1 VLFESG
7 IELKE
12 SEFVFELRGSEF
24 ELEVM
29 AELESKYSELV
40 VAGLLVEPNLQI
52 NWSQQQ
58 LAGLFQASISGSF
71 RLSGF
76 VFAQSSC

>member
-1 VLFESG
+1 MLFESG

-40 VAGLLVEPNLQI
+40 VAELLVESDL
-52 NWSQQQ
+52 
-58 LAGLFQASISGSF
+58 
-71 RLSGF
+71 
-76 VFAQSSC
+76 

>member
-12 SEFVFELRGSEF
+12 SEFVFELRESEF

-29 AELESKYSELV
+29 VELESKYSELV
-40 VAGLLVEPNLQI
+40 VAGLSVEPNLQI
-52 NWSQQQ
+52 DWFQQQ
-58 LAGLFQASISGSF
+58 LADLFQAPKSD
-71 RLSGF
+71 
-76 VFAQSSC
+76 